1 MSLRAAVPNQLTDER
16 EAQEVYLHGTC
27 IRYLAQSFGRAMKSF
42 RYLAQLPCHA
52 ETGSVA
58 LDLCLSARLFP
69 SNLSY
74 EIPPS
79 DVEMFF
85 LVFYYFFLDYET
97 I

>member
-1 MSLRAAVPNQLTDER
+1 
-16 EAQEVYLHGTC
+16 
-27 IRYLAQSFGRAMKSF
+27 MKSF

-85 LVFYYFFLDYET
+85 SILLFLFRLRNHIENGENSTMVLQVLFVSDQEMK
-97 I
+97 